1 MRRWRRTRRS
11 TLSRGLSPGLPQRR
25 IDDDE
30 DIDALDAPDHVRKLV
45 WAYCVLDRREGLAGL
60 KLRDRAHGLGFEGH
74 FLTKSRRYST
84 AMRALRKVGG
94 PQRTDAQAC

>member
-1 MRRWRRTRRS
+1 MATS
-11 TLSRGLSPGLPQRR
+11 GYL
-25 IDDDE
+25 
-30 DIDALDAPDHVRKLV
+30 ALASNGYFFMATDK
-45 WAYCVLDRREGLAGL
+45 GLAGL

>member
-1 MRRWRRTRRS
+1 M
-11 TLSRGLSPGLPQRR
+11 PQRR
-25 IDDDE
+25 IDDDQ

-84 AMRALRKVGG
+84 AMRAFRKVGG